1 LKVLESRACSAEAK
15 PAALRFPP
23 NVVGRKTVIHGQGL
37 FKSPIRDRCQRY
49 ALGCR
54 VIHVHVQVLAIAY
67 LVHADLAD
75 QLLIQRFV
83 KASFEYEYSTE
94 KGFGELNTKGYEG
107 RYRRYLS
114 KVSFVTVRISSNF
127 HQGETL
133 LTSFNV
139 RNNLT

>member
-1 LKVLESRACSAEAK
+1 MTWLKVLESRACSAEAK

-83 KASFEYEYSTE
+83 KASFEYEYSTYRE
-94 KGFGELNTKGYEG
+94 RVWRELNTKDYEG
-107 RYRRYLS
+107 TEGTFES
-114 KVSFVTVRISSNF
+114 KF
-127 HQGETL
+127 
-133 LTSFNV
+133 
-139 RNNLT
+139 RNSTNLF

>member
-1 LKVLESRACSAEAK
+1 MTWLKVLESRACSAEAK

-107 RYRRYLS
+107 TEGTFR
-114 KVSFVTVRISSNF
+114 K
-127 HQGETL
+127 
-133 LTSFNV
+133 
-139 RNNLT
+139 